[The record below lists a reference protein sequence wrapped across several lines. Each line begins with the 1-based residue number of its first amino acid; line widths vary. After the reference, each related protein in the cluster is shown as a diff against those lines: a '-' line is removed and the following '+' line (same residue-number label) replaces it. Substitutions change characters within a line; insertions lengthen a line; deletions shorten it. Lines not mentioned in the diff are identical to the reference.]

1 MLFQVIRAYN
11 RILDLKEKHVDA
23 EVLKILV
30 QAIAENKEDNYGEKA
45 GRLATSAHKLLGRIT
60 SQVTNSARVWEAYSD
75 LVASEGDAFRTA
87 QFLQKAYRSAVQEK
101 NWENDVESCMDT
113 LKLSCKFIKSCLALL
128 AKDCSK
134 DNQQLAI
141 SAKLSLRSTISQV
154 KRCYEFDIPEAIATQ
169 LELMEKLQI
178 DLTASLSPQN

>member
-1 MLFQVIRAYN
+1 MIRAYN

-30 QAIAENKEDNYGEKA
+30 QAIAENKEDNYGEKV
-45 GRLATSAHKLLGRIT
+45 GRLATSIHKLLGRIT
-60 SQVTNSARVWEAYSD
+60 SQVTNHAGVWEAYAD
-75 LVASEGDAFRTA
+75 LVQSEGDTFRVA

-101 NWENDVESCMDT
+101 NWEKDVESCLKT
-113 LKLSCKFIKSCLALL
+113 LKLSCKFIESCLALL

-154 KRCYEFDIPEAIATQ
+154 KRCYEFDVPESISAQ
-169 LELMEKLQI
+169 LDLMEKLQT
-178 DLTASLSPQN
+178 DLTASLSPQI

>member
-1 MLFQVIRAYN
+1 MIRSYN
-11 RILDLKEKHVDA
+11 RILDLKEKHVDDQ
-23 EVLKILV
+23 VLKILV
-30 QAIAENKEDNYGEKA
+30 QAIADNKEDNYGEKV
-45 GRLATSAHKLLGRIT
+45 GRLASSAHKLLGRIT
-60 SQVTNSARVWEAYSD
+60 SQVTNHAGVWEAYAN
-75 LVASEGDAFRTA
+75 LVASEGDAFRNA

-101 NWENDVESCMDT
+101 NWETEIESCLKT
-113 LKLSCKFIKSCLALL
+113 LELSCRFIESCLSLL

-154 KRCYEFDIPEAIATQ
+154 KRFYEFEMPEAIAAQ
-169 LELMEKLQI
+169 VESMEKLQM